1 MKKQKIRKKPVYDE
15 VLYHP
20 EEASTTEIGRLH
32 YSKREL
38 TRYSDGF
45 RQALEY
51 KVDSETIKNFVELC
65 NTIPVTTSFFVNVPA
80 NLVESLDDCLRYNLK
95 QTNFHVIRTLINESD
110 LFVILFARTLFFDG
124 YDSDES
130 LLRINNKKGLV
141 YKFAYILNKRIQ
153 KDMFRILS
161 HPILIGDPSCFYDFE
176 EYLEF
181 FRIDKDYKETLNR
194 IHKLIQYNE

>member
-38 TRYSDGF
+38 TMFSDGF

-65 NTIPVTTSFFVNVPA
+65 NTIPVVEGDYS
-80 NLVESLDDCLRYNLK
+80 NLVESLDYCLRFNLK
-95 QTNFHVIRTLINESD
+95 QTNLHVIRTLINESD
-110 LFVILFARTLFFDG
+110 LFVILFTHTLFFDG

-130 LLRINNKKGLV
+130 LLRINTRKGLV

-153 KDMFRILS
+153 KDISRLLS
-161 HPILIGDPSCFYDFE
+161 HPILIEDSSIFYDFRD
-176 EYLEF
+176 YLKF
-181 FRIDKDYKETLNR
+181 FRLDKDCKEALKR
-194 IHKLIQYNE
+194 VHKLIQYNN

>member
-38 TRYSDGF
+38 TMFSDGF

-65 NTIPVTTSFFVNVPA
+65 NTIPVVEGDYS
-80 NLVESLDDCLRYNLK
+80 NLVESLDYCLRFNLK
-95 QTNFHVIRTLINESD
+95 QTNLHVIRTLINESD
-110 LFVILFARTLFFDG
+110 LFVILFAHTLFFDG

-130 LLRINNKKGLV
+130 LLRINTRKGLV

-153 KDMFRILS
+153 KDISRLLS
-161 HPILIGDPSCFYDFE
+161 HPILIEDSSIFYDFRD
-176 EYLEF
+176 YLKF
-181 FRIDKDYKETLNR
+181 FRLDKDCKEALKR
-194 IHKLIQYNE
+194 VHKLIQYNN

>member
-38 TRYSDGF
+38 TMFSDGF

-65 NTIPVTTSFFVNVPA
+65 NTIPFMTSFFAIPA
-80 NLVESLDDCLRYNLK
+80 NLVESLDYCLRYNLK
-95 QTNFHVIRTLINESD
+95 QTNLHVIRTLINESD
-110 LFVILFARTLFFDG
+110 LFVILFAHTLFFDG
-124 YDSDES
+124 YDSNES
-130 LLRINNKKGLV
+130 LLRINTRKGLI

-153 KDMFRILS
+153 KDIYRLLS
-161 HPILIGDPSCFYDFE
+161 HPILIEDSSIFYDFRD
-176 EYLEF
+176 YLKF
-181 FRIDKDYKETLNR
+181 FRLDKDCKETLNK
-194 IHKLIQYNE
+194 IHKLIQYNI